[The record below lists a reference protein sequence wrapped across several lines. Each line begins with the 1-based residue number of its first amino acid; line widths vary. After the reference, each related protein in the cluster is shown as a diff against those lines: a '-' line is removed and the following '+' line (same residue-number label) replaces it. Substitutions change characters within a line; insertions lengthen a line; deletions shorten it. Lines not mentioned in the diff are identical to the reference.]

1 MEQMKLDL
9 GDSEEENRKKRIA
22 DAKAK
27 VKEMAA
33 EHRASE
39 KEERTYKRFGEP
51 VSRGGGGGAMP
62 KSNRDITKNYKA
74 GGTVSSASKRA
85 DGCAVRGKTKG
96 RIV

>member
-27 VKEMAA
+27 VKAMAE
-33 EHRASE
+33 EHRATA
-39 KEERTYKRFGEP
+39 KDERTYKRFGEP
-51 VSRGGGGGAMP
+51 VTRGGGAMP

-74 GGTVSSASKRA
+74 GGTASSRA

-96 RIV
+96 RMV